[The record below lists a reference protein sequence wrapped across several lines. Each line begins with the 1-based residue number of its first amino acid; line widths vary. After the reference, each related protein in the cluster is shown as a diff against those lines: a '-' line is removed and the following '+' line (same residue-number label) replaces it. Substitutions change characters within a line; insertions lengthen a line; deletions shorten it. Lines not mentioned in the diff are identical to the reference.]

1 MKNALNP
8 LRLCAAAILCAGL
21 LSGCQNLA
29 VTEDGHVRGETILV
43 DDSSLNWVEF
53 IYFPAQANAGA
64 SPLYTRNG
72 RKRITLPVRLSL
84 LGSGSISMKI
94 GTSEQ
99 VLNDFATGADAES
112 WNDIQEDRINISP
125 EMMRQILQV
134 FVDEG
139 LVPQYPAY
147 LPPPQKLPQIRYVG
161 TIRGTKFGLQ
171 TDNPYLVKL
180 VEDFL
185 HTNFSR
191 LLR

>member
-1 MKNALNP
+1 MKNAMNP
-8 LRLCAAAILCAGL
+8 LRLCVAAILCAG

-29 VTEDGHVRGETILV
+29 VTEDGHVRGETIRV
-43 DDSSLNWVEF
+43 EDSSLNWVEF
-53 IYFPAQANAGA
+53 IYIPAQANAGA
-64 SPLYTRNG
+64 NPLYARNG

-84 LGSGSISMKI
+84 LGSGSISVKT

-99 VLNDFATGADAES
+99 VLSDFATGADAES

-161 TIRGTKFGLQ
+161 TIQGTKFGLQ
-171 TDNPYLVKL
+171 TDNPFLVKL

-185 HTNFSR
+185 HTNFAP